1 MTKSDD
7 KKVPAL
13 RFKGFTD
20 DWEQHK
26 LGNMANILRGASPR
40 PIKDKKWFDTNS
52 RIGWI
57 RISDVTSQN
66 GRVYTLGQHLSKK
79 GQEKTHVVSSQTLLL
94 SIAASVGY
102 PVITYVETGVHDG
115 FIIFDKP
122 KFNLDFMFF
131 KLQSIQNIWS
141 KYGQPGSQV
150 NINSSIVANT
160 SISIPNIKEQKK
172 ISILLKKIE
181 ENIHLQQRKL
191 EQLNLLQRALLQRIF
206 ANRNLQPDLRFT
218 NFSGAWEQR
227 KFESLIYPEKIKN
240 KNNLQLPAYSI
251 SNKNGFIAQTD
262 QFGKDN
268 TYSKTDK
275 KTNYIVNPGAFA
287 YNPAR
292 INVGSIGYQNLA
304 TPVLVSS
311 LYEVFKTNSQINDLF
326 LIYWF
331 KTDKFFNQIKKYE
344 EGGVRQYYFL
354 DKLLFSEIIIPKD
367 AREQQ
372 KISKI
377 LKKLDYLFSLQ
388 QNKINKLQELKRSF
402 LQNMF
407 I

>member
-1 MTKSDD
+1 MIETKRMIIMS
-7 KKVPAL
+7 L
-13 RFKGFTD
+13 
-20 DWEQHK
+20 
-26 LGNMANILRGASPR
+26 
-40 PIKDKKWFDTNS
+40 FD
-52 RIGWI
+52 
-57 RISDVTSQN
+57 
-66 GRVYTLGQHLSKK
+66 
-79 GQEKTHVVSSQTLLL
+79 
-94 SIAASVGY
+94 
-102 PVITYVETGVHDG
+102 
-115 FIIFDKP
+115 
-122 KFNLDFMFF
+122 
-131 KLQSIQNIWS
+131 
-141 KYGQPGSQV
+141 
-150 NINSSIVANT
+150 
-160 SISIPNIKEQKK
+160 
-172 ISILLKKIE
+172 
-181 ENIHLQQRKL
+181 
-191 EQLNLLQRALLQRIF
+191 
-206 ANRNLQPDLRFT
+206 
-218 NFSGAWEQR
+218 WEQR

-388 QNKINKLQELKRSF
+388 QRKLEQLKLLKRMISLSIYPNFNDRIPIKFNLNSTWNKKKLKNITNYKNGTTHEQHQLLKGKFELINLNSISKEGRLKSSGKYINQQFPTLRKNDIVMILSDIAHGQLIGTSAVIPTNNKYILNQRVASLSPNENLNAVFISKYINLKQRYFKKMAAGMSQINLSKKDVEDFKLWVPNFKEQTKIANLLINFDLIEKNKNKKISYLLNLKKF
-402 LQNMF
+402 LLQSLF
-407 I
+407 L